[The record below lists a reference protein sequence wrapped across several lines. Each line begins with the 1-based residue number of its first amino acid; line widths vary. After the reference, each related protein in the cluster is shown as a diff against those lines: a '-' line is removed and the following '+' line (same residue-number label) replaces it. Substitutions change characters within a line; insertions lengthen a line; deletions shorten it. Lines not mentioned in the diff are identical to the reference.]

1 MMMAQRKAKAAAQ
14 LRAAEL
20 GLAVTARPEGTSAAL
35 YFPAPFA
42 PKAVMRP
49 RHWWLLLL
57 FIGVV
62 ALPPAA
68 YGWYLFT
75 AAADQYESNAGFS
88 SRTENTPTAFDFL
101 GAIVGSST
109 SSSSDMDI
117 VFQFI
122 RSQELVKRVDAKLN
136 LRKVFSRPT
145 QDPLMRFDPGGS
157 MEDLLAYW
165 QSMVVPTF
173 ERSTGLMT
181 LTVWAFDPKDA
192 QNIAT
197 EVLAQSTAIINDL
210 SRTAQADTTR
220 YSQNSLATSEK
231 RMAAAQQALT
241 NFRVTNGILDPA
253 QQASGTAQVVNTMV
267 QQLATAQIDLDLL
280 SGTVPDSDPRLAQ
293 LNRRIGVI
301 QNRIAAEQAKVGGLS
316 DPGAPIAVTARF
328 SWVLDPIDGTN
339 NYALGI
345 PHCAISLALLENGV
359 PAYGVIYDLSRR
371 VLLHGGPGLGAWD
384 GERALRVNTAPPTKE
399 TLIGFHSPFDKTLL
413 PLAAGVLAQFKI
425 RGLGTATLH
434 LAYVAAGLLDGCV
447 DFNVK
452 IWDLAAAI
460 PLVQAAG
467 GEVCFLNGEQFP
479 MRQFDLKMKK
489 IIYCAGSPAMC
500 VRLRELMKA

>member
-316 DPGAPIAVTARF
+316 DPGAPKYAKLINDYQNLIMEQDFAQKAYLT
-328 SWVLDPIDGTN
+328 
-339 NYALGI
+339 ALGAYDQAVNDAQ
-345 PHCAISLALLENGV
+345 HQTRYLATYLQPTLAQTPTAPQRG
-359 PAYGVIYDLSRR
+359 LR
-371 VLLHGGPGLGAWD
+371 VLLAALVGLLAWSI
-384 GERALRVNTAPPTKE
+384 GVMIYYALR
-399 TLIGFHSPFDKTLL
+399 D
-413 PLAAGVLAQFKI
+413 
-425 RGLGTATLH
+425 R
-434 LAYVAAGLLDGCV
+434 
-447 DFNVK
+447 
-452 IWDLAAAI
+452 
-460 PLVQAAG
+460 
-467 GEVCFLNGEQFP
+467 
-479 MRQFDLKMKK
+479 R
-489 IIYCAGSPAMC
+489 
-500 VRLRELMKA
+500 